1 MIGSAIEEKEKE
13 KLYTNP
19 DKIEKDSRDENPKD
33 KNLPEVQLN
42 RTMTAGSKVNVGVET
57 KLYDKIN
64 LSTYIVDF
72 GNVVI
77 NNIRKESFKII
88 NVG

>member
-1 MIGSAIEEKEKE
+1 
-13 KLYTNP
+13 
-19 DKIEKDSRDENPKD
+19 
-33 KNLPEVQLN
+33 
-42 RTMTAGSKVNVGVET
+42 MTAGSKVNVGVET

-77 NNIRKESFKII
+77 NNIRKESFKIS

>member
-1 MIGSAIEEKEKE
+1 
-13 KLYTNP
+13 
-19 DKIEKDSRDENPKD
+19 
-33 KNLPEVQLN
+33 
-42 RTMTAGSKVNVGVET
+42 MTAGSKLNATVET

-88 NVG
+88 NVGQTPIDFQFDTRQCRSQGY

>member
-1 MIGSAIEEKEKE
+1 MIAAEIEAKEKD

-19 DKIEKDSRDENPKD
+19 DKADKDSRGDEKPGV
-33 KNLPEVQLN
+33 LPEVQLN
-42 RTMTAGSKVNVGVET
+42 RTMTAGSKLNVGVET
-57 KLYDKIN
+57 KLYDKLN

-72 GNVVI
+72 GNVVK
-77 NNIRKESFKII
+77 NNIRKESFKIT